1 MGPDRIHAGVL
12 KELGDVT
19 AGLPSII
26 YQRSGKSGEVPADWQ
41 LPIGIPIYKKG
52 KREDPGNDRPLG
64 LTSELGK
71 IMEKIII

>member
-64 LTSELGK
+64 LTSEPGK